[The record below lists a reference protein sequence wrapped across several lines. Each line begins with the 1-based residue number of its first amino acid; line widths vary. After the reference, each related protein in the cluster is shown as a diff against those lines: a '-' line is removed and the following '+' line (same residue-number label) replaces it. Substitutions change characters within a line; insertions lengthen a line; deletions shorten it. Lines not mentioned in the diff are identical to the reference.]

1 MVSFAAAVKVTLKV
15 YLALAPGSPVIAIP
29 LVAEAPFA
37 VNLIAEISSPM
48 TSPAPFEKVILVVLD
63 LPVNV
68 TLPPPLSTAG
78 LALSNAMNSAAGRC
92 LATNFF
98 FSATPEPSTSKVAV

>member
-1 MVSFAAAVKVTLKV
+1 V

-37 VNLIAEISSPM
+37 VNLIAEISAPM

-78 LALSNAMNSAAGRC
+78 LALSNSMNSAAGRW
-92 LATNFF
+92 LATNCF